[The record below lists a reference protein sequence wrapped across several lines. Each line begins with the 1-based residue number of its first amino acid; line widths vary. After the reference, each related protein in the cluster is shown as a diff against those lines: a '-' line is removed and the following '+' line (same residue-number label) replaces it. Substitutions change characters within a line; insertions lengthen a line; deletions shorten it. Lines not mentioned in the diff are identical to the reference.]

1 MTDFLYIINKKY
13 ARDNPVYDFSK
24 TCKIGSTQNFVK
36 RMSNYV
42 TPEAYFNNDTH
53 DIYCIKITKSK
64 WNCYELDKII
74 QYASSKYSTPYK
86 KLMLNDGGT
95 EHYKYNN
102 DPNSL
107 TKFLDLIDVEYEF
120 SKIDINI
127 LRTTI
132 AQISK
137 KEAIE
142 QLLQDE
148 IDDIILENG
157 ILSEIDN
164 RIGFRLKKYQEEMRN
179 IIATTKQKERLFHLI
194 ISPTGTGKTV
204 VFTIAGIDAIA
215 TTKKSIMILTKRKEI
230 LDQMKRSIVKYIRQ
244 FNESGSTKLSNDDIE
259 IVDCLEECTI
269 NKLNKKSNKHQIYI
283 VNFDKFTSSNKM
295 KKFSEID
302 FDKFDT
308 IIVDESHWCGAKGIS
323 DFMTKIKNETKVNV
337 IGFSATPLRCQKFHR
352 ERTEKLFSN
361 EDCHLNILHEYSY
374 YDALVNLDICP
385 IEWTPISMKQNDFVD
400 AEDNENEENDGDCCD
415 IVGKKY
421 KVLSNKSYSKVWKNI
436 TDNIIQKSFKRKG
449 VLCFRQRR
457 DLLLFYKYMC
467 DELNDFSIYISISY
481 EKGDNVGD
489 LVRECGLTKEHFDNA
504 INEFIEEDDNA
515 LLFVVNR
522 ATEGFN
528 DDIID
533 FFVRMYYS
541 ICTDPVAETQRMGRL
556 NRWFNND
563 PSKKKKGY
571 FVTLEISDIEDIRKS
586 IILRLKSWIIFARSY
601 GNNGGNGSVKKIE
614 QMEEIIN
621 KYVSADILKTHNIDL
636 KQDIINAILNKRKN
650 SLTEIKGE
658 LAHENNKRKIKG
670 EGVINT
676 TWLYDKWALDN
687 DYPICDELEEENK
700 KIDWKWF
707 FGIKNN
713 EYVTFAELKKICG
726 ENRPN
731 NIKPDEL
738 PELYKAIQRKY
749 SGIPS
754 EPDKIYKNFDT
765 YINLFY

>member
-13 ARDNPVYDFSK
+13 AKDDPVYDFNK
-24 TCKIGSTQNFVK
+24 TCKIGSTRNFVK
-36 RMSNYV
+36 RMSDYI
-42 TPEAYFNNDTH
+42 TSEAYFNNDTH
-53 DIYCIKITKSK
+53 DIYCIKIIKSK
-64 WNCYELDKII
+64 WSCYELDKII
-74 QYASSKYSTPYK
+74 QYASTKYSIPYQ
-86 KLMLNDGGT
+86 KLTVNAGGT

-102 DPNSL
+102 DPNNL
-107 TKFLDLIDVEYEF
+107 TRFLDLIEVEYEF
-120 SKIDINI
+120 NKIDISA
-127 LRTTI
+127 LRNEITK
-132 AQISK
+132 ISR
-137 KEAIE
+137 KEVVE
-142 QLLQDE
+142 QLLQDD
-148 IDDIILENG
+148 IDNIILGND

-194 ISPTGTGKTV
+194 ISPTGTGKTI
-204 VFTIAGIDAIA
+204 VFTVAGIDAIEK
-215 TTKKSIMILTKRKEI
+215 TKKSIMILTKRKEI
-230 LDQMKRSIVKYIRQ
+230 LDQMKTSIVKYIRQ
-244 FNESGSTKLSNDDIE
+244 FNESGLTKLSNDDIE
-259 IVDCLEECTI
+259 VIDCLGECTI
-269 NKLNKKSNKHQIYI
+269 NKLNKISNKYQIYL

-295 KKFSEID
+295 KKFSKIN

-308 IIVDESHWCGAKGIS
+308 IIVDESHWCGAKCIN
-323 DFMTKIKNETKVNV
+323 DFMTKIKNDTKVNV

-352 ERTEKLFSN
+352 ERTEKLFSD
-361 EDCHLNILHEYSY
+361 EDCHLNILYEYSY
-374 YDALVNLDICP
+374 YDALINLDICP
-385 IEWTPISMKQNDFVD
+385 IEWIPVSMQQNDFVD
-400 AEDNENEENDGDCCD
+400 VEDIENEENDENCCD

-436 TDNIIQKSFKRKG
+436 TDNIIQKSFRKKG

-457 DLLLFYKYMC
+457 DLLLFYKYMY

-481 EKGDNVGD
+481 EKGDNVCD
-489 LVRECGLTKEHFDNA
+489 LVSECGLTKEHFDTA
-504 INEFIEEDDNA
+504 IREFIEEERNA

-541 ICTDPVAETQRMGRL
+541 TSNDPVTETQRMGRL

-586 IILRLKSWIIFARSY
+586 IISRLKSWITFARSY
-601 GNNGGNGSVKKIE
+601 GNNSGGVSGNKIE
-614 QMEEIIN
+614 QMEKIIN

-636 KQDIINAILNKRKN
+636 KQDIISAVLNKRKN
-650 SLTEIKGE
+650 SLTEVKGE

-670 EGVINT
+670 EEIINT
-676 TWLYDKWALDN
+676 TWLYDEWALDN
-687 DYPICDELEEENK
+687 NYPICDELEEENK

-707 FGIKNN
+707 FGTKNN
-713 EYVTFAELKKICG
+713 EYVTFAELKKICK
-726 ENRPN
+726 ENRSN

-738 PELYKAIQRKY
+738 PELYKAIQQKY
-749 SGIPS
+749 NGIPP